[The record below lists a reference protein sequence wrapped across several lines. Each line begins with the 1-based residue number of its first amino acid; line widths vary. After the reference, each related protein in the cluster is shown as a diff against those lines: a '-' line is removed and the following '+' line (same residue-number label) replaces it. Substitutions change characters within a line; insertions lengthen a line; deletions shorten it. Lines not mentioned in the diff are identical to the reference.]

1 MPMKT
6 ILVGF
11 DESAESLRAAEQ
23 ATDLCKRT
31 GARLLFATAVPLPTA
46 EGPLLPEFSES
57 DGRLRQSAR
66 AKLERAR
73 RHALEAGV
81 DAAVVSTEGLAP
93 DVLAQLAEQANVDLV
108 VIGHRHRSAL
118 LRAVL
123 GSTADRLLQISPRPV
138 MVVR

>member
-1 MPMKT
+1 MKT

-73 RHALEAGV
+73 RQ
-81 DAAVVSTEGLAP
+81 
-93 DVLAQLAEQANVDLV
+93 DV
-108 VIGHRHRSAL
+108 AL
-118 LRAVL
+118 LKLFAGAPAQRRAHHSD
-123 GSTADRLLQISPRPV
+123 GGQSTHGAPV
-138 MVVR
+138 SGQAARRTHA